1 MKPTFIGRALAGAAL
16 LALSSVGLAQSSD
29 VDYGKAEYVNNCSG
43 CHGPAGKG
51 DGHFKEFLTVPPTD
65 LTTLTKKNGGVF
77 PAEHIYQVID
87 GRKAVRGH
95 GTGEMPI
102 WGRDYQA
109 QARTMSRYGTVSEEA
124 YVRNSINLLVEY
136 IFRLQEK

>member
-1 MKPTFIGRALAGAAL
+1 MIGVNPWRRGRQQDRRKRASEIAL
-16 LALSSVGLAQSSD
+16 V
-29 VDYGKAEYVNNCSG
+29 
-43 CHGPAGKG
+43 PAS
-51 DGHFKEFLTVPPTD
+51 D

-109 QARTMSRYGTVSEEA
+109 QARTMSRFGTVSEEA

-136 IFRLQEK
+136 IYRLQEK